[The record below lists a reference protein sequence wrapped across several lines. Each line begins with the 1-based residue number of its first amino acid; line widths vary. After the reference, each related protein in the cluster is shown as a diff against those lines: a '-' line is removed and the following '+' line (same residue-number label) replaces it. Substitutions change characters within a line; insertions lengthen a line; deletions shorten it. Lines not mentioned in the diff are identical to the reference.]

1 MNFKKNFQ
9 LPEEYKDLKKIDYDE
24 ILNYEG
30 KKDLENLKEKDE
42 IIRKRFKTTTTNPV
56 LNKKI

>member
-56 LNKKI
+56 LNQKI